1 MQLTLVPWQLV
12 LLFVCV
18 CIPLILFFTRWR
30 QWELLARIAQARQ
43 ADLESQIEVHR
54 WWRESKAS
62 LRLRLRSWLQVRRC
76 AVVAVDFLLLER
88 EDEN

>member
-43 ADLESQIEVHR
+43 ADLESQ
-54 WWRESKAS
+54 
-62 LRLRLRSWLQVRRC
+62 LTMLMT
-76 AVVAVDFLLLER
+76 ER
-88 EDEN
+88 QQQQEKQEQQQ